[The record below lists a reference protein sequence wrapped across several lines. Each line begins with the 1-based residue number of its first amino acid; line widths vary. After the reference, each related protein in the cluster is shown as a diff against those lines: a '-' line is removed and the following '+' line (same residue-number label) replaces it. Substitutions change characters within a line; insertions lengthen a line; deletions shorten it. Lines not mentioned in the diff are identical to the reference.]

1 MTVKCES
8 VLFAMMALGSA
19 TELPKSETFYRV
31 NTARGSGDDSG
42 TGLGYIEMDGRKSA
56 EEQ

>member
-1 MTVKCES
+1 MRS

-19 TELPKSETFYRV
+19 QPSCQKIWKRFYRV
-31 NTARGSGDDSG
+31 NTARSSGDDSG
-42 TGLGYIEMDGRKSA
+42 TGLGLAMVNGWSKVM